1 MVRTT
6 LKLGCALSGAMS
18 VLVLTGCGGS
28 GGGTGGQAI
37 PYAVTKLVLNQGAF
51 TGYAYSVNDK
61 GVVCGSE
68 AFGNGTRQD
77 IGASW
82 NGPTHPAAVPF
93 LDSVTQIELASAVS
107 PSGNWIGG
115 LSHDGGSG
123 TPERAFVYNAKA
135 HSFHVLKLEGSP
147 NLQVSVTA
155 VDDSGNPT
163 GVINSLGLTFVY
175 DLATDTYQTTL
186 APDYS
191 GKVNPPSGFNTAQI
205 WGYSGNF
212 AFAAGSAN
220 NASGI
225 RFPAIWNTATGQG
238 RIIDPANGGYA
249 FAISNDG
256 TVAVCRKDVPSGL
269 AEVWTS
275 SSGLKSLLS
284 VVQSAGLGA
293 DWVTTDFECLS
304 PSGNWLTCVGKVGAA
319 YSFSYPVLI
328 RIK

>member
-1 MVRTT
+1 
-6 LKLGCALSGAMS
+6 MS
-18 VLVLTGCGGS
+18 VLVLIGCGGS

-77 IGASW
+77 MGASW

-93 LDSVTQIELASAVS
+93 LDSVTQIEAAYAIS
-107 PSGNWIGG
+107 PSRQWIGG
-115 LSHDGGSG
+115 VSHDGGSG
-123 TPERAFVYNAKA
+123 TPERAFVYNFNT
-135 HSFHVLKLEGSP
+135 HLYHVLNLKGSP
-147 NLQVSVTA
+147 NLQIAITS

-163 GVINSLGLTFVY
+163 GIIYLSGLAFTY
-175 DLATDTYQTTL
+175 NLAADTYQTSPK
-186 APDYS
+186 PDFS
-191 GKVNPPSGFNTAQI
+191 GKVIPPYGFKSAQI
-205 WGYSGNF
+205 QAYSANY
-212 AFAAGSAN
+212 AFAAGSAL

-238 RIIDPANGGYA
+238 RVIDPTNGGSA

-256 TVAVCRKDVPSGL
+256 TVALCRKDVPSGL

-275 SSGLKSLLS
+275 SSGLRSLLS
-284 VVQSAGLGA
+284 VVQTAGMGS
-293 DWVTTDFECLS
+293 DWVTTDFECIS
-304 PSGNWLTCVGKVGAA
+304 PGGNWLTCVGKVGAQ